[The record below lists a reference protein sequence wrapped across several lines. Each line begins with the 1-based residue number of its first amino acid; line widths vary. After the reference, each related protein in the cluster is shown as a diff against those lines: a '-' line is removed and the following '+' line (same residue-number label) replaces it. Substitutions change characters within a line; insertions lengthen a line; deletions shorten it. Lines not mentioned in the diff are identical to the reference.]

1 VKEMLKAAVEAL
13 EPIIDT
19 QRKLLSKLPSPPT
32 LPPSTPPIPL
42 TPELTELGRHVYRG
56 EKGESKAFRGK
67 REAEYRSLVVEKL
80 GLSEEEAADEDNET
94 LYKALKVRYL
104 CMFRMAL
111 DSSLS
116 LIARR
121 LSHTI
126 SPILPA
132 ARFAR
137 RPTRSPPLAL
147 P

>member
-1 VKEMLKAAVEAL
+1 M
-13 EPIIDT
+13 
-19 QRKLLSKLPSPPT
+19 
-32 LPPSTPPIPL
+32 
-42 TPELTELGRHVYRG
+42 ELGRHVYRG
-56 EKGESKAFRGK
+56 EKGEGKAFRGK

-111 DSSLS
+111 VSSLS

-137 RPTRSPPLAL
+137 RPSTLASLAAPSSPLKTQPLMARGRTGEERRSSDPLWRRRL
-147 P
+147 RSLT